1 MSDYDTLYTLL
12 QNAIEKNKSVSD
24 KLTNIIIDIPN
35 DVESVKE
42 EEGDLLVVKIKKKW
56 NVKHV

>member
-42 EEGDLLVVKIKKKW
+42 KRATSW
-56 NVKHV
+56 